1 MKRID
6 HYLATINK
14 VLLWFVFVVLWMQY
28 NAILN
33 IEPRWLVG
41 IAVGWSILHIL
52 RWYSYLRQ
60 RTGQPLTI
68 LLTAMVTM
76 LMLVLGYLAIN

>member
-28 NAILN
+28 NAILRVYPK
-33 IEPRWLVG
+33 IG
-41 IAVGWSILHIL
+41 KA
-52 RWYSYLRQ
+52 
-60 RTGQPLTI
+60 
-68 LLTAMVTM
+68 
-76 LMLVLGYLAIN
+76 